1 MKKLLIGAVA
11 LITAAAPIAA
21 SAAPFGHGGRAGAVA
36 YHNGGRGGFG
46 GNFRGDFRGE
56 RGGNGGA
63 AIVAGLFGLAVGAA
77 IANSQTEYAPN
88 YGYGYGDCG
97 WQTQAVRGPYGQIRY
112 EQVQVCN

>member
-1 MKKLLIGAVA
+1 MKKFLIGAVA

-21 SAAPFGHGGRAGAVA
+21 SAAPFHGGRPAAVA
-36 YHNGGRGGFG
+36 YHNGWRGGYTG
-46 GNFRGDFRGE
+46 WGDNR
-56 RGGNGGA
+56 GNGGA
-63 AIVAGLFGLAVGAA
+63 AIAAGLFGLALGAA
-77 IANSQTEYAPN
+77 IASSNQPAYAPN

>member
-21 SAAPFGHGGRAGAVA
+21 SAAPFHGGRAGAVA
-36 YHNGGRGGFG
+36 YHNGWRGGD
-46 GNFRGDFRGE
+46 RDW

-63 AIVAGLFGLAVGAA
+63 AVAAGLFGLAIGAA
-77 IANSQTEYAPN
+77 IASSSQPEYAPN
-88 YGYGYGDCG
+88 YGYGYADCG
-97 WQTQAVRGPYGQIRY
+97 WQTEAVRGPYGQVRY

>member
-21 SAAPFGHGGRAGAVA
+21 SAAPFGHDSRPVAVA
-36 YHNGGRGGFG
+36 NHSGWNGGY
-46 GNFRGDFRGE
+46 RGDFRGD
-56 RGGNGGA
+56 RGNGGA
-63 AIVAGLFGLAVGAA
+63 AIAAGLFGLALGAA
-77 IANSQTEYAPN
+77 IANSSQPEYAPN
-88 YGYGYGDCG
+88 YSYGYGDCG